1 MDMNNAD
8 GTPWNRRSKDEWER
22 AYRVLDA
29 RARDLVEWL
38 RRELAPRYEV
48 TYKAW

>member
-1 MDMNNAD
+1 MNNAD
-8 GTPWNRRSKDEWER
+8 GTAWAGRPKDEWEQ

-38 RRELAPRYEV
+38 RRELASRYDV
-48 TYKAW
+48 IYNPW